1 MPHEDVATPHFKV
14 PFRIDS
20 HSADVVE
27 LGSDEDI
34 IQNCI
39 TVLRTPY
46 GSREHDPDFGL
57 LPQLFQQVQLGG
69 KLAAHDIETAL
80 SRDEPRAST
89 LSEETLEELTSVI
102 EEVKILSTEGNV
114 G

>member
-1 MPHEDVATPHFKV
+1 MIDAAPHFKS
-14 PFRIDS
+14 PFRIDGD
-20 HSADVVE
+20 SAATVE
-27 LGSDEDI
+27 QGSDDDI
-34 IQNCI
+34 VQNCV

-46 GSREHDPDFGL
+46 GSREHDPNFGF
-57 LPQLFQQVQLGG
+57 LPQLFQQVQAGG

-80 SRDEPRAST
+80 IRDEPRASV
-89 LSEETLEELTSVI
+89 LSEETLEEFTSVI